1 MKTNIKVIN
10 ILNKELIKDV
20 LSKDI
25 LQFILNICIYIVH
38 SYTNIIFM

>member
-25 LQFILNICIYIVH
+25 LQFIFKYLYLYCSFIY
-38 SYTNIIFM
+38 